1 MKNEEL
7 YDPLLE
13 KFSGKFKSETPIT
26 IDVEER
32 CALKTKAYWIKLKKG
47 KENKK
52 LKGLTKAAFWN
63 FEFALYLNCSNDK
76 LSEEDKLLIRW

>member
-7 YDPLLE
+7 YDPLHE
-13 KFSGKFKSETPIT
+13 KVSGKFKSETPST

-32 CALKTKAYWIKLKKG
+32 CALKTKAYCIKLKNG
-47 KENKK
+47 KENRK
-52 LKGLTKAAFWN
+52 LKGLTKAAIRN
-63 FEFALYLNCSNDK
+63 FELDLYLNCSNDK